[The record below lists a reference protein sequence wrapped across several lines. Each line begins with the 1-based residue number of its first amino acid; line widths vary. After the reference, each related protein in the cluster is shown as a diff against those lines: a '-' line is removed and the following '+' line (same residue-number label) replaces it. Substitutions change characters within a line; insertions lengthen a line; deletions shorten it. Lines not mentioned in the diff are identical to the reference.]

1 MKTGNR
7 TEKGNGKTE
16 ERLLKGHRVRLSAN
30 EVVTWVLLITSMT
43 RALTA
48 SVSLTVSPLPGSS
61 TETSFCAS
69 ELSPK
74 DEEGVRRT
82 RESVARENRTI
93 ISRVRELPLTVA
105 EIHVAVTRYSLTEVT
120 ANREDPCIFPS
131 PASSMPMITIKHGYY
146 LYTIIKMN
154 IRM

>member
-1 MKTGNR
+1 M
-7 TEKGNGKTE
+7 
-16 ERLLKGHRVRLSAN
+16 
-30 EVVTWVLLITSMT
+30 ITSMT

-61 TETSFCAS
+61 TEISDCAS
-69 ELSPK
+69 EVYSK

-82 RESVARENRTI
+82 RESVARKTGTI
-93 ISRVRELPLTVA
+93 ISRVCELPLTVA

-120 ANREDPCIFPS
+120 ANREDPCICPA
-131 PASSMPMITIKHGYY
+131 PASSTPMVTIKHGYY
-146 LYTIIKMN
+146 LCTIIEIN